1 MFSIPVV
8 FLVGG
13 DAPTRSM
20 LRYLLEDDGAAVVE
34 VAEPRALGSAPR
46 PAALALLVLI
56 TSAPEQDVS
65 PMLVTLRRTGFHAP
79 TLVLTR
85 GMSLQMRQRALA
97 LGVVDVIA
105 LPLDTRVLQTR
116 LRRALAGATDH
127 ARRETATTR
136 PLICAGG
143 LTLRIAAR
151 EVSEGTRWTARL
163 TRREALLL
171 QALMAV
177 PGQVVGP
184 QELLD
189 RVWGEDYLGAGAVL
203 KATVRR
209 VRQKLLQAG
218 ATRPYVRTVRERGYA
233 FDARATPRPAWERD
247 ASGPPRVL
255 VVDDDP
261 ATVAL
266 IRAAVEEEGY
276 AVTHSAGVDVV
287 ALARRFRPVVVLL
300 DINVPHNAGAEL
312 RRRLRDDPHT
322 AGIPVIALA
331 ASRTLRLHAHEI
343 QANDYLAKPF
353 DADELLLCIGRW
365 AVPPAHTLG
374 SPAGELRQRTERLS
388 LVVPGL

>member
-1 MFSIPVV
+1 LPI
-8 FLVGG
+8 
-13 DAPTRSM
+13 
-20 LRYLLEDDGAAVVE
+20 
-34 VAEPRALGSAPR
+34 
-46 PAALALLVLI
+46 
-56 TSAPEQDVS
+56 
-65 PMLVTLRRTGFHAP
+65 
-79 TLVLTR
+79 
-85 GMSLQMRQRALA
+85 MR
-97 LGVVDVIA
+97 
-105 LPLDTRVLQTR
+105 
-116 LRRALAGATDH
+116 
-127 ARRETATTR
+127 
-136 PLICAGG
+136 AGG
-143 LTLRIAAR
+143 LTLRTATR
-151 EVSEGTRWTARL
+151 EVSEGTHWTARL

-189 RVWGEDYLGAGAVL
+189 RVWGEDYPGAGAVL
-203 KATVRR
+203 KVTVRR

-233 FDARATPRPAWERD
+233 FDARTTPRSARERD
-247 ASGPPRVL
+247 TSGPPRVL

-300 DINVPHNAGAEL
+300 DINVPDNAGAAV

-331 ASRTLRLHAHEI
+331 ASRTLRLYAHEI

-365 AVPPAHTLG
+365 AVPPARALG
-374 SPAGELRQRTERLS
+374 SAAGEFRHRTERLS

>member
-1 MFSIPVV
+1 MFSTPVV
-8 FLVGG
+8 LLVGG

-34 VAEPRALGSAPR
+34 WAEPRALGSAPR
-46 PAALALLVLI
+46 PAQIAFLVLI

-65 PMLVTLRRTGFHAP
+65 PILAALRRTGFHAP
-79 TLVLTR
+79 TLVLTQ

-105 LPLDTRVLQTR
+105 LPLDTRVLQAR

-127 ARRETATTR
+127 ARRGTATTL
-136 PLICAGG
+136 PIMCAGD
-143 LTLRIAAR
+143 LTLRTAAR

-177 PGQVVGP
+177 AGQALGP

-189 RVWGEDYLGAGAVL
+189 RVWGEDYPGAGNVL
-203 KATVRR
+203 KTTVRR

-218 ATRPYVRTVRERGYA
+218 ATRPYVRTVRGRGYA
-233 FDARATPRPAWERD
+233 FDARATPRPAPERD
-247 ASGPPRVL
+247 TSGPPRVL

-266 IRAAVEEEGY
+266 IRAALEEEGY
-276 AVTHSAGVDVV
+276 AVTHSVRVDVL
-287 ALARRFRPVVVLL
+287 ALARRFRPAVVLL
-300 DINVPHNAGAEL
+300 DINVPDSGGPEL

-322 AGIPVIALA
+322 SGIPVIALA

-343 QANDYLAKPF
+343 QATDYLAKPF
-353 DADELLLCIGRW
+353 DADELLLCMGRW
-365 AVPPAHTLG
+365 AVPPARAPG
-374 SPAGELRQRTERLS
+374 SPAGASPARRQ
-388 LVVPGL
+388 VG